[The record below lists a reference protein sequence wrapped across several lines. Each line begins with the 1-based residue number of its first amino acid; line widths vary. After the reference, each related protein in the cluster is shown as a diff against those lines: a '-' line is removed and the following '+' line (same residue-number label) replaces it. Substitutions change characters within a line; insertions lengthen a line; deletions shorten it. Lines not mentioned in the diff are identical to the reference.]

1 MDRMD
6 SLKVEQLTVNYEKTA
21 VLWDVN
27 FTIPQNRLV
36 GILGPNGAGK
46 STLLKALLGLIR
58 PLSGK
63 VEFFGKPICQLRQK
77 IGYVPQRSSVDWD
90 FPITAFDLV
99 LMGRYGKMGLLKWA
113 SKLDKEATWE
123 ALDMVEMAPFAKRQ
137 IRQLSGGQQQ
147 RLFIARAFVQNADI
161 YLLDEPFAGIDMT
174 TEKALIRLFEILRKK
189 GKTLLIVHHDLGT
202 ADNYFDWILLLNTCL
217 IAAGPTSDIFTPENI
232 ARTYGRSAVLLDEAL
247 VDAKNKTHL

>member
-6 SLKVEQLTVNYEKTA
+6 SLKVEQLTVNYEKTS